1 VCEAVTAQSTTLG
14 GNMDV
19 YRYGAADQNLSDFN
33 PEQRASIVDE
43 WFAGSG
49 QRQSAFDPGVESD
62 LNPSWRYICANI
74 GRRVP

>member
-1 VCEAVTAQSTTLG
+1 
-14 GNMDV
+14 MDV

-49 QRQSAFDPGVESD
+49 QRQSAFDPGVE
-62 LNPSWRYICANI
+62 AT
-74 GRRVP
+74 